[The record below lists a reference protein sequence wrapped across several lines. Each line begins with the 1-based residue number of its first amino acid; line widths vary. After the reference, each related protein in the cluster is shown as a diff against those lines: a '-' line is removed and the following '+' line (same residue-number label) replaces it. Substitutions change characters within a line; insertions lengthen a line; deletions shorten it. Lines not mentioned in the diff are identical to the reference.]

1 MRMHPLLTTAGLL
14 LLTLGGFV
22 PAAALSDSPQ
32 QDLRT
37 EAPSHPFFRDSI
49 YPAWSRMS
57 PQQAMTDLHAAM
69 AQTRTRLEN
78 IAALP
83 AEQCN
88 FSNTFLAYTEASENL
103 NQVQI
108 YLEFLTNNAETPELV
123 QLRNIVVREYAEFKQ
138 NLEVLSR
145 VWPVL
150 HAAAESDWAKALPA
164 THQRVIQSV
173 MRDLKHT
180 GIHLT
185 PKQRARKAL
194 IEQELQFLSFQF
206 SHNLNAD
213 TASRHLL
220 ITDPAQLDG
229 MPDTWMQRAAKA
241 AHAAGHGSEATPAW
255 LINLSGAHADA
266 VLHHCTVQKTRRDA
280 WLLIHSAGTAMAQD
294 NEPVIYRIME
304 LRHELATMLGYKH
317 YADMKTAD
325 RMMRSGENALA
336 FVNDMLRQS
345 KPAWDAWVA
354 KKLHRF
360 SEAAGKQLTEI
371 APWDEKFILSH
382 RRDKPTANAAPS
394 FNEAELTPYLELNN
408 VLSGMLRLWSD
419 LLGVTYTEIPT
430 ARLRPGE
437 SCPAGHVET
446 WAPNIRCFEV
456 RDTQSGKHL
465 GSFFLDIFPRPGK
478 RTDLTYCFPL
488 RTADP
493 GEPTIAAMVA
503 NFPQAAPGNP
513 GLLSLLHLRML
524 FHEFGHLMHMCL
536 AEPPLR
542 PLAAMNVE
550 IDFVETPSHLQERW
564 IWEPEAIT
572 GFARHHQTGAPIP
585 PQLLQ
590 QLSSAGAAASITQHI
605 SMLLSA
611 KLDLELH
618 MHFHEKFSGRPLDEA
633 TAELLRPWLFPGAE
647 NTPSPFRTLTHCIV
661 AGYDAGF
668 YTYKWSEVL
677 AADAFSR
684 FRQEGLLNPATGA
697 DYRRTILTPG
707 ATQPAE
713 QLFRNFMGRDP
724 NPTPL
729 LRRYLPDTKTDE
741 TPQP

>member
-1 MRMHPLLTTAGLL
+1 MTMWMHPILTTAGLL
-14 LLTLGGFV
+14 LLSLGGFA
-22 PAAALSDSPQ
+22 PAAAPPDTAQ
-32 QDLRT
+32 ADMRA
-37 EAPSHPFFRDSI
+37 EAESHPFFRTAV
-49 YPAWSRMS
+49 YPAWSRMT

-83 AEQCN
+83 PEQYN

-103 NQVQI
+103 NQVQL

-123 QLRNIVVREYAEFKQ
+123 QLRNVVVREYAEFKHR
-138 NLEVLSR
+138 LEVLSR
-145 VWPVL
+145 VWQVL
-150 HAAAESDWAKALPA
+150 HAAAKSDWAKELPA
-164 THQRVIQSV
+164 THRRVIQSV
-173 MRDLKHT
+173 LRDLKHT
-180 GIHLT
+180 GVHLT
-185 PKQRARKAL
+185 PEQRTRKAL

-206 SHNLNAD
+206 SHNLNVG
-213 TASRHLL
+213 TAKRQLL

-229 MPDTWMQRAAKA
+229 MPDTWMKRAAEA
-241 AHAAGHGSEATPAW
+241 ARAAGHGTDDSPAW

-266 VLHHCTVQKTRRDA
+266 VLYHCTVQKTRRDA
-280 WLLIHSAGTAMAQD
+280 WLLIHSAGTAMAYD

-304 LRHELATMLGYKH
+304 LRHELAVMLGYKH

-336 FVNDMLRQS
+336 FVDEMLRLS
-345 KPAWDAWVA
+345 KPAWDAWVE
-354 KKLHRF
+354 KKLRRF
-360 SEAAGKQLTEI
+360 SAAAGQQLTEI

-382 RRDKPTANAAPS
+382 RREKATPDTAPA
-394 FNEAELTPYLELNN
+394 FNEAELTPYLEVNN

-430 ARLRPGE
+430 VCLRPGE

-465 GSFFLDIFPRPGK
+465 GSFFLDIFPRPNK

-493 GEPTIAAMVA
+493 GEPTIASMVS
-503 NFPQAAPGNP
+503 NFPATAPGKHC
-513 GLLSLLHLRML
+513 LLSFLHLRML

-550 IDFVETPSHLQERW
+550 IDFVETPSHLQESW
-564 IWEPEAIT
+564 IWEPET
-572 GFARHHQTGAPIP
+572 LSGFARHHLTGDPIP

-590 QLSSAGAAASITQHI
+590 QLSSAGAGASVTQHI

-697 DYRRTILTPG
+697 AYRRAILTPG
-707 ATQPAE
+707 ATEPAE

-724 NPTPL
+724 NPAPL
-729 LRRYLPDTKTDE
+729 LRRYLQDIKAD
-741 TPQP
+741 